1 MDDKQIINLFFQRD
15 EDAINAVDEKYGSK
29 LNALAANI
37 LQSREDG
44 LECVNDTY
52 MKAWNSIPPARPEYL
67 FAFLAASARNIAIDM
82 IRKNT
87 AEKRR
92 AKVVE
97 LTKELEECIGDGGLQ
112 AHLDKEDIGEMLS
125 HFLETVDKN
134 KRIIFLRRYWY
145 SDSIRDISE
154 RMQMS
159 ESAVKVTLHRMR
171 KELRKYME
179 SEGLYQG
186 LNGISPKMI
195 DEAENY
201 KKTASADIRHKKSNN
216 VKKIMAAGLVAAAA
230 VAAVLGV
237 RELKP
242 SVTESGNQSSNQPA
256 SEQAGFKIA
265 HVMNVYAAGLDDTS
279 ECIFSNGEKTS
290 DISGVV
296 AGISSQVGDSSVMG
310 QVMAGINVT
319 GKDILK
325 INYSI
330 MGNDSDVTY
339 NMARMKE
346 VDKDS
351 SEYQTSSEKFRKKT
365 ENGYAY
371 YIIEDIGEEY
381 EENGNSQS
389 EGIQIVKFSKQLGE
403 ESLYQD
409 RQVYNEMVKNMYEG
423 LTLSVT
429 VTYGDGTTEI
439 VDVGLKEVGGG
450 DNSGKVSDKVAVYVK

>member
-1 MDDKQIINLFFQRD
+1 MDDKQIIDLFFRRD
-15 EDAINAVDEKYGSK
+15 EDAIKVVDEKYGSK

-67 FAFLAASARNIAIDM
+67 FAFLAVSARNIAIDM
-82 IRKNT
+82 IRKNN
-87 AEKRR
+87 AGKRQ

-112 AHLDKEDIGEMLS
+112 THLDKEDERISSES
-125 HFLETVDKN
+125 YSSQNE
-134 KRIIFLRRYWY
+134 KRIKKIYGKRGF
-145 SDSIRDISE
+145 IS
-154 RMQMS
+154 MKKS
-159 ESAVKVTLHRMR
+159 ETMD
-171 KELRKYME
+171 
-179 SEGLYQG
+179 LYEG

-195 DEAENY
+195 DEAEKY

-242 SVTESGNQSSNQPA
+242 SVTESGNQSSNQLA
-256 SEQAGFKIA
+256 SEQTGYKIA

-339 NMARMKE
+339 NLARMKE

-351 SEYQTSSEKFRKKT
+351 PEYQTSSEKFRKKT
-365 ENGYAY
+365 ENGYDY

-381 EENGNSQS
+381 EENGNSHS
-389 EGIQIVKFSKQLGE
+389 EGIQIVKFSKHLE
-403 ESLYQD
+403 KESLYQD

-423 LTLSVT
+423 ITLSVT

-439 VDVGLKEVGGG
+439 VDVGFKEVGGG

>member
-1 MDDKQIINLFFQRD
+1 
-15 EDAINAVDEKYGSK
+15 
-29 LNALAANI
+29 
-37 LQSREDG
+37 
-44 LECVNDTY
+44 
-52 MKAWNSIPPARPEYL
+52 
-67 FAFLAASARNIAIDM
+67 
-82 IRKNT
+82 
-87 AEKRR
+87 
-92 AKVVE
+92 
-97 LTKELEECIGDGGLQ
+97 
-112 AHLDKEDIGEMLS
+112 
-125 HFLETVDKN
+125 
-134 KRIIFLRRYWY
+134 
-145 SDSIRDISE
+145 
-154 RMQMS
+154 
-159 ESAVKVTLHRMR
+159 
-171 KELRKYME
+171 
-179 SEGLYQG
+179 
-186 LNGISPKMI
+186 
-195 DEAENY
+195 
-201 KKTASADIRHKKSNN
+201 
-216 VKKIMAAGLVAAAA
+216 MAAGLVAAAA

-296 AGISSQVGDSSVMG
+296 AGISNQVGDSSVMG

-339 NMARMKE
+339 NLARMKE

-351 SEYQTSSEKFRKKT
+351 PEYQTSSEKFRKKT

-389 EGIQIVKFSKQLGE
+389 GGIQIVKFSKQLE
-403 ESLYQD
+403 KESLYQD

-423 LTLSVT
+423 LTLSIT

-439 VDVGLKEVGGG
+439 VDVGFKEVGGG

>member
-1 MDDKQIINLFFQRD
+1 MKKSEAMD
-15 EDAINAVDEKYGSK
+15 
-29 LNALAANI
+29 
-37 LQSREDG
+37 
-44 LECVNDTY
+44 
-52 MKAWNSIPPARPEYL
+52 
-67 FAFLAASARNIAIDM
+67 
-82 IRKNT
+82 
-87 AEKRR
+87 
-92 AKVVE
+92 
-97 LTKELEECIGDGGLQ
+97 
-112 AHLDKEDIGEMLS
+112 
-125 HFLETVDKN
+125 
-134 KRIIFLRRYWY
+134 
-145 SDSIRDISE
+145 
-154 RMQMS
+154 
-159 ESAVKVTLHRMR
+159 
-171 KELRKYME
+171 
-179 SEGLYQG
+179 LYEG

-230 VAAVLGV
+230 V
-237 RELKP
+237 
-242 SVTESGNQSSNQPA
+242 
-256 SEQAGFKIA
+256 
-265 HVMNVYAAGLDDTS
+265 AAGLDDTS

-339 NMARMKE
+339 NLARMKE

-381 EENGNSQS
+381 EENGNSHS
-389 EGIQIVKFSKQLGE
+389 EGIQIVKFSKHLE
-403 ESLYQD
+403 KESLYQD

-423 LTLSVT
+423 ITLSVT

-439 VDVGLKEVGGG
+439 VDVGFKEVGGG